1 MLVINDLNNFFAN
14 SLGCEV
20 GFFFS
25 KTGSQEK
32 EGNIEDADK
41 V

>member
-1 MLVINDLNNFFAN
+1 MLVINDLNKFIFAN
-14 SLGCEV
+14 SLGCEM
-20 GFFFS
+20 GFFS

-32 EGNIEDADK
+32 KGNIENTDK